1 VQWATSAAS
10 FATVHFHL
18 PDCCQLEALRLS
30 SQRPLCLLAPSLSRC
45 ANLRI
50 SARRTYLGLPLRR
63 GAPWADVDE
72 LAARFAQVGGRA
84 GGWVGERDPTHLT
97 GSGMQSRPLV
107 GAST

>member
-1 VQWATSAAS
+1 MQWATSAAS
-10 FATVHFHL
+10 FTTVHFHL

-84 GGWVGERDPTHLT
+84 GGWVG
-97 GSGMQSRPLV
+97 G
-107 GAST
+107 